1 LFELLKGS
9 EYRCLQGSM
18 DCRAAGI
25 SYHSGNTGAGSVFVC
40 IKGAYADGHDYAQE
54 AVKNG
59 ASAVVLERPLDLPCQ
74 VTVIQV
80 PDSRAAMAEMAAAF
94 YGYPAR
100 ELITVGIT
108 GTKGKT
114 TTAFMIQSV
123 LKGAGRKCGLIGT
136 VQIDTGKKI
145 IESEHTTPESVE
157 IQRYLR
163 EMADSGCEI
172 CVIEVSSQALKLKRT
187 DGIFFD
193 FGVFTNIEEDHI
205 GFGEHEDFAEYA
217 ACKAKLF
224 RQCAKAFVNGDDPQE
239 QLVLQGCT
247 CPVETYGF
255 GRSCGIRGEN
265 PDYVKMPGKLG
276 VEFEIKGRYNINLV
290 IGVPGKFSCY
300 NAMAAA
306 SVCRELGTDDAFI
319 AAGLRD
325 VTVPGRQEMF
335 SAGKEKLIMVDYAH
349 NGTALYNLLSS
360 LRAYHP
366 ERLTCIF
373 GCGGQRDRNR
383 RFKMAEAAAAFAD
396 FIIVTSDNP
405 RNEPPGE
412 IIKDII
418 SHLMQAEK
426 SFAVIFDRG
435 KAIEY
440 GVRHCMPGEITV
452 VAGKGHENYQII
464 GNEKIH
470 FDDREAVLSSI
481 EKVNYEQNYISGN

>member
-1 LFELLKGS
+1 MFELLKSS
-9 EYRCLQGSM
+9 EYRCLKGSV
-18 DCRAAGI
+18 DCAAAGI
-25 SYHSGNTGAGSVFVC
+25 SYHSEKTGAGCVFVC

-59 ASAVVLERPLDLPCQ
+59 AAAVVLERPLDLPDGI
-74 VTVIQV
+74 TVIQV

-94 YGYPAR
+94 YGFPAR
-100 ELITVGIT
+100 ELITIGIT

-123 LKGAGRKCGLIGT
+123 LKAAGRKCGLIGT
-136 VQIDTGKKI
+136 VQIDTGKRI

-187 DGIFFD
+187 EGIFFD

-224 RQCAKAFVNGDDPQE
+224 RRCKMAFANGDDPRAA
-239 QLVLQGCT
+239 LVLGGCT
-247 CPVETYGF
+247 CPVETFGF
-255 GRSCGIRGEN
+255 GAECHVRGEN

-306 SVCRELGTDDAFI
+306 CVCRTLGIDKAFI

-325 VTVPGRQEMF
+325 IRVPGRQEMF
-335 SAGKEKLIMVDYAH
+335 SAGKEKIIMVDYAH

-360 LRAYHP
+360 LKDYHP
-366 ERLTCIF
+366 KRLTCIF

-383 RFKMAEAAAAFAD
+383 RFKMAEAAASYSD
-396 FIIVTSDNP
+396 FVIVTSDNP
-405 RNEPPGE
+405 RNEPSGD

-418 SHLMQAEK
+418 SRLMQAET

-440 GVRHCMPGEITV
+440 GVRHCIPGEIVV
-452 VAGKGHENYQII
+452 VAGKGHENYQLI

-481 EKVNYEQNYISGN
+481 EKVKYEQNYISGN